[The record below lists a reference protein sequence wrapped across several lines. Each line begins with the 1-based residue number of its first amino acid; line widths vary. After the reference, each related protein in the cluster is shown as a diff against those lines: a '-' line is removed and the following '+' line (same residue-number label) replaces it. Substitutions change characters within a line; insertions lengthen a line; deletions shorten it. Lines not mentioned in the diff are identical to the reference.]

1 MCPPPAT
8 KAAASV
14 RTDKAKDAE
23 ADAFLRAFAVLLS
36 CFTLARWVSPPVPL
50 PAIAWQSAPVL
61 AALVLP
67 CAWRRAP
74 MRAVLGLFLV
84 SNVLL
89 VYMHLPAVVDKVRAR
104 SHGASPSRAGAP
116 ADAPAARRDR
126 TAG

>member
-1 MCPPPAT
+1 M
-8 KAAASV
+8 
-14 RTDKAKDAE
+14 
-23 ADAFLRAFAVLLS
+23 
-36 CFTLARWVSPPVPL
+36 SPPVSWD
-50 PAIAWQSAPVL
+50 AIAWQSVPVL